1 MLSVMIAALLSIS
14 SLRDAGARGEIAD
27 VTGRLSGEK
36 IEIEFP
42 GRRLGGVEAGA
53 VPVAET
59 APEPA
64 GATAKTGAPAG
75 VPSGDSKLRLLKISA
90 LRGCARAGDIH
101 RGDLLMVF
109 SPEGEVLHSQ
119 RLCPLFGRTAAI
131 PVPRPVSSLRISLF
145 RFRWRKAAGV
155 KVLREP
161 SWLPFRYTKREVLI
175 PMRDGVRLYTA
186 IYEPCPVK
194 KAQKCKTPQGLG
206 VGGPSKSAENEAAP
220 SSEAASAVGPRPIVL
235 MRSPYPVG
243 TYGYGGPGDLSDR
256 IRCFTDCGY
265 IIVEQNVRG
274 TYMSEGV
281 FEDVRPL
288 VAAVPKPV
296 AEPVEAVK
304 APTDEATDAYDTIEW
319 LLANTR
325 NNGSVGIYGVSY
337 PGFYAT
343 CAAVCGHPALKI
355 VSPQAP
361 VTDWWMGDDA
371 HHNGALML
379 CDMYGFGAGFFR
391 PKGNPTPDSAESL
404 SALPDDADLY
414 TWFRGKP
421 LADLLQP
428 FLGKASAEAD
438 VKVHFEPKM
447 AENELSPGAAV
458 RLQGFVDMVEHPNY
472 DEFWQER
479 NPLRHLKNV
488 RPAVMVVGG
497 LYDAEDAWGP
507 EHTLRA
513 LREQNPET
521 EIYGVFGPWT
531 HGGWRKD
538 PDFLERIETPIF
550 EYYLEG
556 KGEKPSWRDLLIPTG
571 SEDAAP
577 EAGSTLEAAAGGA
590 IGENLAP
597 GKAFLTDPAA
607 STPRSYPIAP
617 GKYVSDPA
625 NPVPYLA
632 GESHWRDKAYMWADQ
647 RFASERPDVLTQT
660 LTGPLSEDL
669 MAVGP
674 VTVRLRFS
682 VQPAKAN
689 PADAD
694 GPNPAATPDAASPA
708 DPASQLDLD
717 LVVKL
722 IDVAP
727 DGTQTLVRGDVCPAR
742 WRNAFQAGSSPA
754 ASALASTAASTP
766 ASSSPGPAASI
777 APAPLTSGIPATLSF
792 AMASIGHRFAAGHT
806 IALQIQSSWFPLV
819 AMNPQAFLANPYTAT
834 AKDYRPVEVSILP
847 GSEISF

>member
-1 MLSVMIAALLSIS
+1 MIAALLSIS

-27 VTGRLSGEK
+27 VTGRLPGEK
-36 IEIEFP
+36 IEIGFP
-42 GRRLGGVEAGA
+42 ERQ
-53 VPVAET
+53 P
-59 APEPA
+59 
-64 GATAKTGAPAG
+64 
-75 VPSGDSKLRLLKISA
+75 GDSKLRILKISA
-90 LRGCARAGDIH
+90 LRGCVRAGDIH

-109 SPEGEVLHSQ
+109 SSEGEVLHSKLL
-119 RLCPLFGRTAAI
+119 RPLFGRTDAI
-131 PVPRPVSSLRISLF
+131 PAPRSVSSLRIALFSL
-145 RFRWRKAAGV
+145 RWRKAAGV

-186 IYEPCPVK
+186 IYEPCGVK
-194 KAQKCKTPQGLG
+194 NAPKCSTPQGLG
-206 VGGPSKSAENEAAP
+206 VGGASKSAENEAAP

-256 IRCFTDCGY
+256 IRCFTERGY

-325 NNGSVGIYGVSY
+325 SNGSVGIYGVSY

-404 SALPDDADLY
+404 SSIPDDADLY

-421 LADLLQP
+421 LADLLRS
-428 FLGKASAEAD
+428 FLGEASAEAD

-447 AENELSPGAAV
+447 TENDLSPGAAV

-513 LREQNPET
+513 LREQSPET
-521 EIYGVFGPWT
+521 EVYGVFGPWT

-538 PDFLERIETPIF
+538 PDFLERIEAPVF

-556 KGEKPSWRDLLIPTG
+556 KGEKPSWHDLLIPTG
-571 SEDAAP
+571 SEGVVP
-577 EAGSTLEAAAGGA
+577 EASCTSDVAAGGA

-597 GKAFLTDPAA
+597 GKAFLTDLAGWPASDA
-607 STPRSYPIAP
+607 SPAPDATPLLEPPNYPIAP

-625 NPVPYLA
+625 NPVPYMA

-660 LTGPLSEDL
+660 LTGPLAEDL
-669 MAVGP
+669 LAVGP

-682 VQPAKAN
+682 VQPAPVTEVSGAE
-689 PADAD
+689 A
-694 GPNPAATPDAASPA
+694 PAA
-708 DPASQLDLD
+708 PASAPEGLDLD
-717 LVVKL
+717 LVVKI

-742 WRNAFQAGSSPA
+742 WRNH
-754 ASALASTAASTP
+754 ASA
-766 ASSSPGPAASI
+766 GPEV
-777 APAPLTSGIPATLSF
+777 APLAPGVPAELTF

-819 AMNPQAFLANPYTAT
+819 AMNPQTFLANPYTAT